1 MNGTA
6 RDTGTGYEVRP
17 GTVDRRLVETGFGT
31 PMGELLRRYWH
42 PIGTARDATTTPR
55 TVRVLSEDLILFRD
69 PAGAAGLLYP
79 RCAHRGT
86 SLAFGKVE
94 ARGIRCCYHG
104 WLFDRTGHCVE
115 QPCEPEGGRAR
126 ASIRQPWYPVEERY
140 GLIFA
145 YLGPP
150 ERKPVLPRYD
160 LLEDLD
166 AGDTIVTD
174 DNSIGTGG
182 DAIAPWN
189 WMQHYDN
196 VIDPYHVAV
205 LHGSFSGTQFVDLLA
220 TMPDVR
226 FSTTP
231 RGVIAEAIRPLDDG
245 KILRRVTEAVFPT
258 LRIIPDPAV
267 SRYGRGESVGWLL
280 PMDDTH
286 YRIYTALRSR
296 DGAARNRGAR
306 PNGKRWQDLTP
317 EERRDAPGD
326 WEAQIGQGTITLHS
340 EEHLASSDRGL
351 ALVRRMFRENLDTVE
366 RGGDPVGV
374 AFDEETALVRT
385 HAGNFREDAVRA

>member
-1 MNGTA
+1 MNGEP
-6 RDTGTGYEVRP
+6 RDTGTGYEQRP
-17 GTVDRRLVETGFGT
+17 GTVDRRLVETSFGT

-42 PIGTARDATTTPR
+42 PIGVAADATTTPR
-55 TVRVLSEDLILFRD
+55 RIRVLSEDLILFRE
-69 PAGAAGLLYP
+69 PAGDAGLLYP

-86 SLAFGKVE
+86 SLYFGKVE
-94 ARGIRCCYHG
+94 ERGIRCCYHG
-104 WLFDRTGHCVE
+104 WLFDRTGHCLE
-115 QPCEPEGGRAR
+115 QPCEPGGGRAR

-150 ERKPVLPRYD
+150 DRKPLLPRYD
-160 LLEDLD
+160 LLEELAD
-166 AGDTIVTD
+166 GDRIVTD

-220 TMPDVR
+220 TMPEVR
-226 FSTTP
+226 FAATP
-231 RGVIAEAIRPLDDG
+231 QGVIAEAMRPLDDG

-267 SRYGRGESVGWLL
+267 SRFGRGESIGWLL

-286 YRIYTALRSR
+286 YRIYTAIRAR
-296 DGAARNRGAR
+296 DGAARNRGTR
-306 PNGKRWQDLTP
+306 PNGKRWQDLSP
-317 EERRDAPGD
+317 DERRASPGD

-340 EEHLASSDRGL
+340 EEHLGSSDRGL
-351 ALVRRMFRENLDTVE
+351 ALVRRMFRDNLELVE
-366 RGGDPVGV
+366 RGGDPVNV
-374 AFDEETALVRT
+374 NFDQENVLVRT
-385 HAGNFREDAVRA
+385 RAGNFREDAIPA